1 MKKKRN
7 SLCIIM
13 MILLLLVS
21 TLSGCGDEG
30 GAKFDQDYGSAENSG
45 MSGDSI
51 FEENS
56 KDKETSDGKNDT
68 SSGEYVERKIVY
80 TVMTELQ
87 TKDFDAA
94 MDTLQKGIQSNGG
107 YIQSQKQTDDGGI
120 NSKYSR
126 RTLTMVVRV
135 PSKNLETFLSGLKN
149 DNMHT
154 LSLSKDSKD
163 LTTVY
168 YDKEIRIESLKLQE
182 ERLLEMLS
190 KATDLQTMLELEDR
204 LADVR
209 YEIETFTKELNVIDA
224 DVAYSTVT
232 IYMNEVVE
240 YIETVE
246 EPASFGER
254 IVEAF
259 KESWKGFYDGVQNFV
274 VWIVYAL
281 PTLLVMAVIVVAFVL
296 LIIKLRKRTK
306 EKYLSGQNTPDTKN
320 SENSQN
326 PYDNITV

>member
-7 SLCIIM
+7 CRIMIM
-13 MILLLLVS
+13 MIVLLLISSLA
-21 TLSGCGDEG
+21 GCGAASNG
-30 GAKFDQDYGSAENSG
+30 GAYDKNYGNAENSG
-45 MSGDSI
+45 MLGDSI
-51 FEENS
+51 FEEDS
-56 KDKETSDGKNDT
+56 YDKETSDEKNDT
-68 SSGEYVERKIVY
+68 SSGEYAERKIVY
-80 TVMTELQ
+80 TVVTELQ

-94 MDTLQKGIQSNGG
+94 MDILQTEIQSNGG

-135 PSKNLETFLSGLKN
+135 PSENLETFLSGLKN

-163 LTTVY
+163 LTTEY

-190 KATDLQTMLELEDR
+190 KATDLQTMLELEKR
-204 LADVR
+204 LADIR
-209 YEIETFTKELNVIDA
+209 YEIESFTKELNLIDSN
-224 DVAYSTVT
+224 VNYSTIT
-232 IYMNEVVE
+232 IYMTEVVE
-240 YIETVE
+240 YVETVE

-259 KESWKGFYDGVQNFV
+259 QESWEGFYDGIQNFV
-274 VWIVYAL
+274 VWIVYAI
-281 PTLLVMAVIVVAFVL
+281 PTLLVLAVIVVAFVL

-306 EKYLSGQNTPDTKN
+306 EKYPNGQNTPNAHSQNDNRQTKN
-320 SENSQN
+320 
-326 PYDNITV
+326 